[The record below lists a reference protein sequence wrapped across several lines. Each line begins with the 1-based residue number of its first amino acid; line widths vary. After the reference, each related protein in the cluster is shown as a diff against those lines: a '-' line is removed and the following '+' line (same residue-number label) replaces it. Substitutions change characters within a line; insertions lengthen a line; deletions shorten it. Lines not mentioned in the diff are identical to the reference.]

1 MSSFSKK
8 EQIIVVLIVIS
19 VMIILGVNFL
29 LQNFKN
35 PKDENVGL
43 VSTIDTDEKDI
54 LNEDSQQISSEEDET
69 ILIMVHISGQVY
81 SPGIIELFSGDR
93 VIDAVN
99 LAGGLTKDADLD
111 RINLAKKLVDEEKI
125 YVPKIGESD
134 ILAISDELNIVSS
147 TQNPLQS
154 DKININTCTKAE
166 LDTLPGV
173 GEVTADKI
181 IAYRSTSP
189 FKSIEELKNVS
200 GIGDKK
206 YEGMKDL
213 ITVK

>member
-35 PKDENVGL
+35 PKEENVGL
-43 VSTIDTDEKDI
+43 VSTIDIDEKDI
-54 LNEDSQQISSEEDET
+54 LNEDNKEILIENDEP

-81 SPGIIELFSGDR
+81 SPGIIELLSGDR

-181 IAYRSTSP
+181 IAYRSISP